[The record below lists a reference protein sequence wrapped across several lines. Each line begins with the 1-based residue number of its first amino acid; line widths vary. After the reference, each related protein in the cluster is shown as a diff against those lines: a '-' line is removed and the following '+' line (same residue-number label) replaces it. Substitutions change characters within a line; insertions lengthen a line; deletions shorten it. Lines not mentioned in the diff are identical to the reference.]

1 MLMQKRKDLFC
12 SLWTTSVKAGQST
25 VLVCVLCLLQAGKVL
40 NSEVQTSLGLGV
52 QEGTLKL
59 KLR

>member
-1 MLMQKRKDLFC
+1 M
-12 SLWTTSVKAGQST
+12 KAGQST
-25 VLVCVLCLLQAGKVL
+25 MVVRVLCLLQAGKLL
-40 NSEVQTSLGLGV
+40 NGEVQTCLGPAL